1 MQAFQDDYP
10 DRFSHCFGCGKSNP
24 QGLRLKTYW
33 DDEDA
38 ESTLTR
44 FTPPAFY
51 SGGVPEN
58 VYGGLI
64 AALFDCH
71 GTASAAAFACR
82 AEGRGMGEGI
92 ETEQPAIRY
101 VTASLKVDFLRPTPQ
116 HQELAIRARLVS
128 LEGRKVKLD
137 MTLSAGG
144 KVCAKGEML
153 AVRFVE
159 RQETE
164 GG

>member
-1 MQAFQDDYP
+1 MPAFQDFYP
-10 DRFSHCFGCGKSNP
+10 DHFSHCFGCGKNNP
-24 QGLRLKTYW
+24 QGLHLKTCW
-33 DDEDA
+33 DDEA
-38 ESTLTR
+38 PEVTLTR

-71 GTASAAAFACR
+71 GTASAAAFAYR
-82 AEGRGMGEGI
+82 AEGREMGDATNENS
-92 ETEQPAIRY
+92 PAIRY

-116 HQELAIRARLVS
+116 HEELTLRARLVS
-128 LEGRKVKLD
+128 LEGRKVRLE
-137 MTLSAGG
+137 MTLSA
-144 KVCAKGEML
+144 KNTVCAKGEML

-159 RQETE
+159 R
-164 GG
+164 GNLL

>member
-64 AALFDCH
+64 AAL
-71 GTASAAAFACR
+71 FACR